1 MERKLHNPP
10 LKEDIADIYPQ
21 EGFTSYHAMSEW
33 CHRNGLFVCDYVW
46 DTRVV
51 DRTIYYYFT
60 EW

>member
-1 MERKLHNPP
+1 MERNLSNPP
-10 LKEDIADIYPQ
+10 RMEDIADIYPQ

>member
-1 MERKLHNPP
+1 MRDLFVAP
-10 LKEDIADIYPQ
+10 LKEPYPQ